1 MRKTSL
7 SFIDSF
13 ERNIEEQFF
22 FCLRL
27 FYLEITWAKPQ
38 VSYPM
43 TSPDYRTL
51 SSGVLLV
58 RRSSLI
64 LALLH
69 NIVSNY
75 SSEPG
80 RVGCACFWLRQ
91 KWLFS
96 YEHCY
101 WLGLFKVC
109 FDACE
114 CWYTQSCWAVIQVSF
129 YLKVINYFNI
139 STFILVIAFVNTA
152 CFRRNTEPNY
162 VMCPS
167 GIYFHFLIR

>member
-13 ERNIEEQFF
+13 ERNIEEQIF

-109 FDACE
+109 FWCLWVLIHAILL
-114 CWYTQSCWAVIQVSF
+114 SCNSGFVL
-129 YLKVINYFNI
+129 LKGYKLFQ
-139 STFILVIAFVNTA
+139 
-152 CFRRNTEPNY
+152 
-162 VMCPS
+162 
-167 GIYFHFLIR
+167 YFHIYLGNCLCQYCVF